1 MPRSYWTE
9 RRNSEVDA
17 YKIVGRTFK
26 AVFSFRG
33 ASPLGLP
40 YTVTRG
46 APPPRSIP
54 VARFAVLARGSAP
67 RVAALGVPPSV
78 SRYPLRMAK
87 TTIDITDLAG
97 VFAVPP
103 LPRHTGARRTLD
115 FDAAEA
121 VAKHIENGGITR
133 YLYGGNAFLYHITLD
148 EYETLLGWL
157 DGFDSSRWPIP
168 SVGPSFGRAIDQA
181 KLVRRY
187 SFRTVM
193 VLPCN
198 DPRDAR
204 GMEAGLRE
212 IADACGVPLILY
224 LKSEDGF
231 GSDKEAGL
239 DAVGRLVRDGVAVAI
254 KYAVV
259 LEDPRQD
266 PYLDGLLRRVD
277 RQRVISGMG
286 ERPAIVH
293 MRDFTL
299 PGFTT
304 GSGCIAARACS
315 NLFDACV
322 QKEWT
327 RAEEIRAQFM
337 ALEDLRDAWGPAR
350 VLHHATELAGIATT
364 GSIPPYVSGL
374 GDKQL
379 QELAPVARALRDV
392 DARELV
398 SKPIAGDRER
408 GAPLAPQRANDAR
421 RGPRTS
427 RAAGRL
433 P

>member
-1 MPRSYWTE
+1 MP
-9 RRNSEVDA
+9 NS
-17 YKIVGRTFK
+17 
-26 AVFSFRG
+26 
-33 ASPLGLP
+33 P
-40 YTVTRG
+40 
-46 APPPRSIP
+46 
-54 VARFAVLARGSAP
+54 
-67 RVAALGVPPSV
+67 
-78 SRYPLRMAK
+78 
-87 TTIDITDLAG
+87 ITLQDLAG

-103 LPRHTGARRTLD
+103 LPRRTGSRRTID

-121 VAKHIENGGITR
+121 VAQHIQDGGITR

-157 DGFDSSRWPIP
+157 DGFDASRWPIP

-181 KLVRRY
+181 KLLRRY
-187 SFRTVM
+187 SFKTVM

-212 IADACGVPLILY
+212 IADACGAPLILY

-231 GSDKEAGL
+231 GIDKEAGL
-239 DAVGRLVRDGVAVAI
+239 DAVGRLIRDGVAIAI

-259 LEDPRQD
+259 LDDPTRD

-293 MRDFTL
+293 MRDFAL

-304 GSGCIAARACS
+304 GSGCIASRTCS

-322 QKEWT
+322 RKDWT
-327 RAEEIRAQFM
+327 RAEELRSQFM
-337 ALEDLRDAWGPAR
+337 ALEDLRDGWGPAR
-350 VLHHATELAGIATT
+350 VLHHATELAGIAPT
-364 GSIPPYVSGL
+364 GPIPPYVSPL
-374 GDKQL
+374 GEKQL
-379 QELAPVARALRDV
+379 QELGPVAR
-392 DARELV
+392 EL
-398 SKPIAGDRER
+398 RER
-408 GAPLAPQRANDAR
+408 DALQ
-421 RGPRTS
+421 PVS
-427 RAAGRL
+427 
-433 P
+433 